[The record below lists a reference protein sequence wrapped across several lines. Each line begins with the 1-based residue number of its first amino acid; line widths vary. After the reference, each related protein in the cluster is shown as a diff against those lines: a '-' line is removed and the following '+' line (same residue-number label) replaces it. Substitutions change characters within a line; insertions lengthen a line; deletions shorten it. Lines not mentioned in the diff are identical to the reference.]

1 MTDRAA
7 WRQALRR
14 LPARRRDRIGSG
26 MHPEEEVRPRRAD
39 ALWTWRK
46 IAVLVASLLA
56 MAILLLW
63 DFER

>member
-1 MTDRAA
+1 
-7 WRQALRR
+7 
-14 LPARRRDRIGSG
+14 